1 MVTETALILPRR
13 LALRILAAAQNA
25 APNRTAGVVGCDADG
40 PVAFLQLRNGA
51 PQPETQVVHASGD
64 IQAAR
69 FALDGR
75 GLGLWAYVIS
85 HPAGPAEPKAED
97 FRNSPYADAVHLVIS
112 LSTKG
117 VLEMRAW
124 QRVGTEPRERVLK
137 IRD

>member
-1 MVTETALILPRR
+1 MVNETALILPRR

-25 APNRTAGVVGCDADG
+25 APNRMGGVVGHDADG
-40 PVAFLQLRNGA
+40 PVAFMALRNGA
-51 PQPETQVVHASGD
+51 PQPETHVVHAAGD

-69 FALDGR
+69 FGLDGR

-85 HPAGPAEPKAED
+85 HPAAAAEPKGED
-97 FRNSPYADAVHLVIS
+97 FRNSPWPDALQLVVS

-124 QRVGTEPRERVLK
+124 QRLGTEPHERVLK

>member
-13 LALRILAAAQNA
+13 LVLRILAVAQNA
-25 APNRTAGVVGCDADG
+25 QPRRIAGVVGYDSSG
-40 PVAFLQLRNGA
+40 PVAFMPLRNGA
-51 PQPETQVVHASGD
+51 PAPETHVAHASED
-64 IQAAR
+64 LTAAH

-75 GLGLWAYVIS
+75 GYGLWAYVTS
-85 HPAGPAEPKAED
+85 HPATAAVPSAED
-97 FRNSPYADAVHLVIS
+97 FRDSPYPEAVHLVIS

-124 QRVGTEPRERVLK
+124 QRIGAEPHERVLK